1 LIELIASIATTIGHF
16 LLHSEGGRSRLVV
29 ERPLGDFISFGCD
42 RVWPAIV
49 GTPAFLP
56 LVGQVLKPV
65 LVDGLLFKEST
76 VDVFVLG
83 GGEEEVDSTGK
94 VIEANAVQV

>member
-1 LIELIASIATTIGHF
+1 
-16 LLHSEGGRSRLVV
+16 
-29 ERPLGDFISFGCD
+29 
-42 RVWPAIV
+42 
-49 GTPAFLP
+49 
-56 LVGQVLKPV
+56 VGQVLKPV

-83 GGEEEVDSTGK
+83 GGEEEVDSAGE